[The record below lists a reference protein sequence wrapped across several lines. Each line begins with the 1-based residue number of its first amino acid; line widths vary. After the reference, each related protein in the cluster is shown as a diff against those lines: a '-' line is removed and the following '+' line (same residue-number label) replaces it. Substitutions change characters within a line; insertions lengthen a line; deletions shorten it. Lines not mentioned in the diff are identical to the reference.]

1 MSTGT
6 ATIWHR
12 DGEVILAIL
21 TDPDAGHLCSA
32 KDCRKPIVTVKAAWD
47 HRITESPFHTGP
59 WKLGED
65 SFNVA
70 RHADGTPNH
79 GDQPSLYM
87 VPRCPKCRKYD
98 TVVTT
103 QEAWGDRITCSTP
116 GCDRNDWYSI
126 GD

>member
-1 MSTGT
+1 MSTDI

-12 DGEVILAIL
+12 DGEVVMAVL
-21 TDPDAGHLCSA
+21 TDVDAGRLCGI
-32 KDCRKPIVTVKAAWD
+32 CRKPIVTVKAAWD
-47 HRITESPFHTGP
+47 HRITAMPFAPDT

-65 SFNVA
+65 AFHVA

-79 GDQPSLYM
+79 HGEADLWA
-87 VPRCPKCRKYD
+87 VPRCPKCKAYD
-98 TVVTT
+98 TVVCT